1 MSGYAHVRSGVNLG
15 ILTVG
20 QPRPIYPQLQTYR
33 CNAPTEAMGQKRSW
47 TRIIVMSAMARPGGP
62 AYGLATELADTFK
75 AIPVVT
81 GGELISSRPVFTRL
95 VLITAHAKSIDAN
108 RHMMANR
115 PVYLGLWRGAF

>member
-1 MSGYAHVRSGVNLG
+1 MSTKVVMNIYCDASASGQL
-15 ILTVG
+15 
-20 QPRPIYPQLQTYR
+20 RPHSLL
-33 CNAPTEAMGQKRSW
+33 
-47 TRIIVMSAMARPGGP
+47 ARAGGP

-81 GGELISSRPVFTRL
+81 GGELIISRPVFTRL

-115 PVYLGLWRGAF
+115 PMYLGLWRGAFSYVLYVCMIVTP